1 MFTRLRDFHVPIAQ
15 QKKVVGTGMA
25 GNNVTLPALVPQV
38 DPLLAKL
45 KNVWVTSFVT
55 LSLLL
60 LCGHCLRSRFLW
72 LRALHLPASLVGG
85 LVGWVFFALTE
96 LCGYDELASEWIY
109 ASWGKLPGFCT
120 NMVFC
125 CLFLGTPVPAA
136 NEVLQSPRREH
147 LVYGL
152 TVVWGQYIVSAV
164 VTSFC
169 RLFDPTLSPVFA
181 TILPYGYAGGPVVA
195 EAMRPLYAP
204 DSFNY
209 PEGYPLA
216 LLAAAV
222 GMFAGVI
229 VGAVLVN
236 LAPITSRSQVRSAL
250 EDVDA
255 ESAGVASD
263 STRPASCMRSASPA
277 AAAAA
282 ATATPA
288 TPATPP
294 PSPPTA
300 EAPPELAIG
309 GSYTV
314 AGLLQRSDL
323 NGKKARVV
331 AHDAAKG
338 LWHVMIDGEANKVAL
353 RPQNLQLNLQLNL
366 QQNLQAPPVVSRTAP
381 PAGAG
386 GGGASSIVISTS
398 STSSSSSIAVGVFS
412 RRQMARITRA
422 LVDLKRTASTTD
434 HYPPN
439 RRPQSGEQT
448 VSSESIDSLM
458 FHVCLVAS
466 VMFLGYL
473 MRIPL
478 VLIEQA
484 FPSDSFMGR
493 SRLLSV
499 LPLFLFCLLGG
510 LLIQSVIDRKY
521 TDAHTGKSFVDR
533 NTIMSISNTAQDILI
548 VAAVSLLGRSGLPPG
563 VHGLGSFFHTVF
575 TSGVPLMMVLIMG
588 IVWGVLSFWYLAP
601 RLLPDFWAERALVEV
616 GVSIG
621 ATSTGLLL
629 LRMADPENRT
639 PVLRDFTFK
648 QIFHVLITGGG
659 FFDVLVPIPLTSS
672 TGSELPLL
680 LVMVLMVAL
689 TLACH
694 PKAGRALRSC
704 ALALERRQW
713 NAQRRVA
720 GAAVASVGAAAAAPA
735 PSAAPCGNVL
745 NGALPAVGNT
755 AAAPKASSSGVG
767 VKTAT
772 PCTSSARLRTGE
784 LVIDTPL
791 HERYEAI

>member
-1 MFTRLRDFHVPIAQ
+1 MHI
-15 QKKVVGTGMA
+15 GMA
-25 GNNVTLPALVPQV
+25 GSNVTLTALVPQV

-85 LVGWVFFALTE
+85 LVGWIFFALTE
-96 LCGYDELASEWIY
+96 LCGYDELASEWVY

-236 LAPITSRSQVRSAL
+236 LAPIASRSQVRSAL
-250 EDVDA
+250 EDVDS
-255 ESAGVASD
+255 ESACVASD
-263 STRPASCMRSASPA
+263 TTRPASCMRSVSPA
-277 AAAAA
+277 DADADADADAADADAADADADAA

-294 PSPPTA
+294 PSPPA
-300 EAPPELAIG
+300 AVAPPKIAIG
-309 GSYTV
+309 GSYIV

-331 AHDAAKG
+331 SHDATKG
-338 LWHVMIDGEANKVAL
+338 LWHVMIDGEASKVAL
-353 RPQNLQLNLQLNL
+353 RPQNLQT
-366 QQNLQAPPVVSRTAP
+366 PPVVSRTAP
-381 PAGAG
+381 PAGVGAG
-386 GGGASSIVISTS
+386 GGGAIS

-422 LVDLKRTASTTD
+422 LMDLKRTASTTD

-458 FHVCLVAS
+458 FHVCLVAG
-466 VMFLGYL
+466 VMLLGYL

-484 FPSDSFMGR
+484 FPADSFMGR

-588 IVWGVLSFWYLAP
+588 IVWGVVSFWYLAP

-672 TGSELPLL
+672 TRSEFPLL

-704 ALALERRQW
+704 SLALERRQW
-713 NAQRRVA
+713 NVQRVA

-735 PSAAPCGNVL
+735 PSAAPSAAPCGDVQ

-755 AAAPKASSSGVG
+755 AAAPKASSTGVG

-772 PCTSSARLRTGE
+772 PCTSSARLRTAE